1 MTTLT
6 IRFQQRLSDF
16 NRIYEKLQ
24 AVFAEP
30 ESELIR
36 DAAIQRFEIAYELAW
51 KTMKLWLA
59 GKDIDVRNAKDTL
72 RAALEQGIIDDGN
85 AWARLHEMR
94 NMTSHVY
101 DEGVAQR
108 VFFFMKMEGH
118 QLIAEA
124 LRRLRNLP
132 PPS

>member
-108 VFFFMKMEGH
+108 VFFFMKTEGH

-124 LRRLRNLP
+124 LRRLRTMP

>member
-1 MTTLT
+1 MTSLQD
-6 IRFQQRLSDF
+6 RFQQRLADF
-16 NRIYEKLQ
+16 DRSNAKLQ
-24 AVFAEP
+24 AVFAEA
-30 ESELIR
+30 ESELVR
-36 DAAIQRFEIAYELAW
+36 DATIQRFEIAYELAW

-94 NMTSHVY
+94 NLTSHVY

-108 VFFFMKMEGH
+108 VFFFMKTEGH

-124 LRRLRNLP
+124 LHRLRTLP

>member
-1 MTTLT
+1 MTSLQD
-6 IRFQQRLSDF
+6 RFQQRLADF
-16 NRIYEKLQ
+16 DRSNAKLQ
-24 AVFAEP
+24 AVFAEA
-30 ESELIR
+30 ESELVR
-36 DAAIQRFEIAYELAW
+36 DATIQRFEIAYELAW

-94 NMTSHVY
+94 NLTSHVY
-101 DEGVAQR
+101 DEAVAQR
-108 VFFFMKMEGH
+108 VFFFMKTEGH

-124 LRRLRNLP
+124 LRRLRTLP